1 MITEVEDYFTK
12 GCGRCDRFDSPAC
25 STRRWAPG
33 LARLREICRAAGL
46 VETVKWGH
54 PCYMHAGRNIVII
67 GALLGDFRLS
77 FFHAALM
84 ADPEGVLERQGPNTR
99 HPDMIRFTDNK
110 APGALQAVIAAYL
123 AEAKGHA
130 EAGRTAPRDD
140 SAPDLPEELVDA
152 LDADPDLSE
161 AFHALT
167 RGRQRSYVIA
177 LASAKTAETR
187 MRRIEKFRGKIIAGK
202 GAMER

>member
-1 MITEVEDYFTK
+1 MITDVEDYFTR

-25 STRRWAPG
+25 STRRWSAG
-33 LARLREICRAAGL
+33 LARLREICLAAGL

-54 PCYMHAGRNIVII
+54 PCYMHSGRNIVII

-84 ADPEGVLERQGPNTR
+84 ADPARVLERQGPNTR
-99 HPDMIRFTDNK
+99 SPDMIRFTSNE
-110 APGALQAVIAAYL
+110 APGALHSVIAAYL
-123 AEAKGHA
+123 AEAKAHA

-140 SAPDLPEELVDA
+140 SAPDLPEELADA

-187 MRRIEKFRGKIIAGK
+187 LRRIEKFRGKIIAGK